1 MITMSL
7 HTALLALQIVAATPP
22 APEPVAATCAAPAD
36 LRATPFA
43 EWALPDG
50 NHAAIPEIGRPTVLA
65 LENGGTSRQI
75 AITEAGRYGIAADGK
90 VWIDVI
96 TNAAPVSS
104 IGHGHG
110 PACSGI
116 RKIVWFDLSAGTY
129 EMALSK
135 AEVARVRLL
144 IVRAP

>member
-1 MITMSL
+1 MIAMPL
-7 HTALLALQIVAATPP
+7 HATLLALQIVAATPP
-22 APEPVAATCAAPAD
+22 APEPVAATCTAPAD

-43 EWALPDG
+43 GWALPDEDR
-50 NHAAIPEIGRPTVLA
+50 AAIPEIGRPTVLA
-65 LENGGTSRQI
+65 LENGSTSRQVE
-75 AITEAGRYGIAADGK
+75 ITEAGRYGIAADGK

-116 RKIVWFDLSAGTY
+116 RKIVWFNLPVGTF
-129 EMALSK
+129 ELALSK

>member
-1 MITMSL
+1 MIAMPL
-7 HTALLALQIVAATPP
+7 HATLLALQIVAATPP
-22 APEPVAATCAAPAD
+22 APEPVAATCTAPAD

-43 EWALPDG
+43 GWALPDEDR
-50 NHAAIPEIGRPTVLA
+50 AAIPEIGRPTVLA
-65 LENGGTSRQI
+65 LENGSTSRQVE
-75 AITEAGRYGIAADGK
+75 ITEAGRYGIAADGK

-116 RKIVWFDLSAGTY
+116 RKMVEFDVTHGRYLLQIVNAPTASIHA
-129 EMALSK
+129 MALL
-135 AEVARVRLL
+135 RN
-144 IVRAP
+144 